1 MGWGCRGIRNC
12 ARQTSL
18 FRFLAPSTRERST
31 AAPRDR
37 FPTTLY
43 PCRTA
48 PWQSGRLDGQLVR
61 LHRQTCQK
69 SHTWKGQVS
78 RRTTSA
84 CPARFPPAVA
94 PSSETPPALSPCPL
108 YFREPPTKQTWPWCH
123 LQILRCARPRFG
135 SQFRPGTPKIF
146 GGYRILGRGFLPMTE
161 TRLPFCSVEEAAEEI
176 RQGRMIVLVDDED
189 RENEGDLTMAAEKI
203 TPEAI
208 NFMAKYG
215 RGLICLTLTEQRC
228 EELNLP
234 LMSPINTS
242 QHRTAFCEAIDARV
256 GVSTGISASD
266 RAITI
271 LTAIDPK
278 TRPQDLARPGHM
290 FPLRARNGGVLV
302 RAGQTEA
309 SVDLSRIAG
318 LNPSGVIC
326 EIMNEDGTMA
336 RVPQLIEFCREHN
349 LKMLTVADLIRYR
362 MAHERYV
369 RRMAEAIL
377 PTRYGDFRMIA
388 YSCDVDHDQH
398 VALIRGDLTGADPP
412 LVRVHSHCLT
422 GDVFGSNTCDC
433 SELIARSLE
442 LIARENR
449 GLFLYLHHTGRGFT
463 IDTPETPGSLP
474 KIHFHTRGQLDRDAA
489 RQRMVQHESGIGAQ
503 ILIDL
508 GLKDIRVV
516 TNHPKKVVA
525 LEGYGIRI
533 ADQVPLNLTS
543 PKPTHQHF

>member
-1 MGWGCRGIRNC
+1 
-12 ARQTSL
+12 
-18 FRFLAPSTRERST
+18 
-31 AAPRDR
+31 
-37 FPTTLY
+37 
-43 PCRTA
+43 
-48 PWQSGRLDGQLVR
+48 
-61 LHRQTCQK
+61 
-69 SHTWKGQVS
+69 
-78 RRTTSA
+78 
-84 CPARFPPAVA
+84 
-94 PSSETPPALSPCPL
+94 
-108 YFREPPTKQTWPWCH
+108 
-123 LQILRCARPRFG
+123 
-135 SQFRPGTPKIF
+135 
-146 GGYRILGRGFLPMTE
+146 MTE

-242 QHRTAFCEAIDARV
+242 LHRTAFCEAIDARV
-256 GVSTGISASD
+256 GVTTGISASD

-326 EIMNEDGTMA
+326 EIMNEDGTMS
-336 RVPQLIEFCREHN
+336 RVPQLAEFCCEHN
-349 LKMLTVADLIRYR
+349 LQMVTVADLIRYR
-362 MAHERYV
+362 MQHERYV
-369 RRMAEAIL
+369 RRIAETVL
-377 PTRYGDFRMIA
+377 TTRYGDFRMIA
-388 YSCDVDHDQH
+388 YASDVDHDQH
-398 VALIRGDLTGADPP
+398 IALIRGELEGPTPP

-422 GDVFGSNTCDC
+422 GDVFGSMSCDC
-433 SELIARSLE
+433 PDLVAKSLQKIAE
-442 LIARENR
+442 EDR
-449 GLFLYLHHTGRGFT
+449 GVFLYLHHTGRGYT
-463 IDTPETPGSLP
+463 IDTPETPGTLP
-474 KIHFHTRGQLDRDAA
+474 KIHFHSREQLDREPA

-503 ILIDL
+503 VLIDL
-508 GLKDIRVV
+508 GLKDIRVI

-533 ADQVPLNLTS
+533 ADQVPLEFTS
-543 PKPTHQHF
+543 PKPTHQRF